1 MLMRAINTM
10 DRGSSMTAV
19 RPALLALALLAA
31 ACAPAPRNAVT
42 ALDLTGEWIL
52 TTTSQMGAQDA
63 QMTVSQTGNQ
73 LAGKLSGPQ
82 GTVDYTGRLE
92 GNAVRFDF
100 TFDAGG
106 QPIKIEYAGVVAG
119 DTMTG
124 KAVFGALS
132 EGAFTAK
139 RKRP

>member
-1 MLMRAINTM
+1 
-10 DRGSSMTAV
+10 MTAV
-19 RPALLALALLAA
+19 RLAFFAIFLLAA
-31 ACAPAPRNAVT
+31 ACAPAPRTAVT
-42 ALDLTGEWIL
+42 APDLTGEWIL

-82 GTVDYTGRLE
+82 GTVDYIGKLE
-92 GNAVRFDF
+92 GSAVQFSF

-119 DTMTG
+119 DIMTG